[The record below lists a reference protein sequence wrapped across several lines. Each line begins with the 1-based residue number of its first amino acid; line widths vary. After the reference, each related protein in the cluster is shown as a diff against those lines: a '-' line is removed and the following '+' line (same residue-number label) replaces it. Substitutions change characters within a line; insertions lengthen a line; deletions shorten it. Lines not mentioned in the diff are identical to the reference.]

1 MKSASTNNNQRSGE
15 DNIPRHIAI
24 IMDGNGRWAKE
35 KNLPR
40 FAGHKEGVNTVR
52 EITRECGKIGV
63 DFLTLFT
70 FSSEN
75 WLRPPTEVNA
85 LMKLLTNTMRR
96 EIKNL
101 HENNVRF
108 NAIGDTDK
116 LPDQVKTGL
125 QESIEFT
132 KNNTGLTLVLA
143 LNYGGR
149 QEIVNAV
156 QKAAQAV
163 ADKKIQPKDLTIS
176 GFQAFLGSSELPDP
190 DLLIRTGGD
199 LRISN
204 FMLWQIAYT
213 ELYVTRTF
221 WPAFDLECLHHAIE
235 SYKQRE
241 RRYGKISEQIQEVEH
256 H

>member
-40 FAGHKEGVNTVR
+40 FAGHREGVNTVR
-52 EITRECGKIGV
+52 EITRECGKMGV

-116 LPDQVKTGL
+116 LPEQVKSDL
-125 QESIEFT
+125 QESIEYT

-156 QKAAQAV
+156 QKVAQAV
-163 ADKKIQPKDLTIS
+163 ADKKLQPKDLTIS
-176 GFQAFLGSSELPDP
+176 GFQAFFGSSELPDP

-204 FMLWQIAYT
+204 YMLLQIAYT
-213 ELYVTRTF
+213 ELYVTRTY

-241 RRYGKISEQIQEVEH
+241 RRYGKISEQIQEAAH